1 MLNLEQALFLIRS
14 SVNAAYSLANFQGFN
29 NVVSQWSPPLGKIF
43 SGKHSPFPATFRP
56 RGLQCSCWQLFAQS
70 PTAVTCPVHPVPC
83 SQCCS
88 SAQPSPGFASS
99 VLCHWGVTGTV
110 EEVLSTVTFRTSCV
124 IYHGKWHFL
133 FLVWARQKKCHCPN
147 LQYLIL
153 LMVCSCLHKLQCL
166 GLLVFFSCKAVTKK
180 KKYYWGLASKIYLF
194 FKMHAVT
201 HMSIK
206 WSHKP

>member
-29 NVVSQWSPPLGKIF
+29 NVVSQLSPPLGKIF

-56 RGLQCSCWQLFAQS
+56 RGLQCSYWQLFAQS
-70 PTAVTCPVHPVPC
+70 PTAVTCPVHQTALT
-83 SQCCS
+83 QCPAA
-88 SAQPSPGFASS
+88 SAAAQHSPHPGFASS

-133 FLVWARQKKCHCPN
+133 FLVWVRQKKCHCPICN
-147 LQYLIL
+147 TWY
-153 LMVCSCLHKLQCL
+153 CLWCVHAYVNCNVW
-166 GLLVFFSCKAVTKK
+166 GYWFSFHVR
-180 KKYYWGLASKIYLF
+180 
-194 FKMHAVT
+194 
-201 HMSIK
+201 
-206 WSHKP
+206 P